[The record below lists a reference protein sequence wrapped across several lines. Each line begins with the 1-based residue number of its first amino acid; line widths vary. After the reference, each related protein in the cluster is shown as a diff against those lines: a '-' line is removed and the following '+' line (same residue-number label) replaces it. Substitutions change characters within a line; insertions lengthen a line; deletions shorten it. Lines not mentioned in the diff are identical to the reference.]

1 MATIT
6 EVLVMQD
13 KFSASFGKYIKLAEQ
28 GTASTR
34 EMNDAIKK
42 VTQDA
47 SMLATTNRLA
57 AAQSEAVAAAARAQA
72 AQTAALAAQERL
84 EAQRARAAA
93 RAANEQARAHEKEA
107 QAANG
112 LVDKIKGLVGAYA
125 GLQGLKTLVNM
136 SDEMTQING
145 RLQLMTGSAEAAA
158 AAQEKIFQAAQ
169 RSRGAYTDLAGLV
182 SQLGMMAP
190 DTFGS
195 TDELIA
201 FAEQLQKQMAI
212 SGASGASAAAAMTQ
226 LTQALASG
234 TLRGDEL
241 NSVLEQTPMIA
252 KTIADYMGLTTG
264 QLRDVAAEGQ
274 VTADIVKNA
283 MLSAADETNAAF
295 ESMPMT
301 WSQVWTMMQNTAL
314 DALQPVLD
322 GISWV
327 ANHMDQI
334 GPAAAGAAAGLT
346 VFATASYAASGGVE
360 ALAAALSAINPVF
373 VLVGA
378 LVGVAVY
385 AITNFVQSAGSLQ
398 IAWLTAVDA
407 VLTGLGNM
415 KVKFV
420 YGISTLQD
428 SLDQLSI
435 GAQSVAYG
443 VADYFGDMKVNA
455 LTSIQGLA
463 NGAVDAIN
471 WLINQVNKIPGVAID
486 TVDKLTFAANAATEN
501 EAAKAARASTLA
513 SLKADAA
520 ARTAQRQADYNNLKN
535 QVYNDHMQRM
545 VGIYNAKAELASGT
559 TFGQGTGI
567 GEIPG
572 MSDLTGAVNGVG
584 KDVSSIKKEVSLSD
598 ENLKELVDV
607 ATGKYVNQIN
617 LTSQTPVITVNG
629 QNTGKTKEDR
639 QALADALKMVLA
651 EQLAAGA
658 AGAMALPI

>member
-57 AAQSEAVAAAARAQA
+57 AAQSEAVAAAARARA
-72 AQTAALAAQERL
+72 AETAALAAQERL

-93 RAANEQARAHEKEA
+93 QAANEQAKAHEKEA
-107 QAANG
+107 QAANN
-112 LVDKIKGLVGAYA
+112 LIDKIKGLVGAYV
-125 GLQGLKTLVNM
+125 GMQGLKTLVNM
-136 SDEMTQING
+136 SDEITQINA

-158 AAQEKIFQAAQ
+158 AAQDKIFQAAQ
-169 RSRGAYTDLAGLV
+169 RSRGAYTDLADLV
-182 SQLGMMAP
+182 TQLGMMAP
-190 DTFGS
+190 DTFSS
-195 TDELIA
+195 TDELVA

-241 NSVLEQTPMIA
+241 NSVLEQTPLIA

-264 QLRDVAAEGQ
+264 QLRDVAAQGQ

-295 ESMPMT
+295 EQIPLT
-301 WSQVWTMMQNTAL
+301 WSQVWTMAQNSAMQ
-314 DALQPVLD
+314 ALQPVLNA
-322 GISWV
+322 ISWL
-327 ANHMDQI
+327 ANNIDTLI
-334 GPAAAGAAAGLT
+334 PYIAGITAGLLAFAAASFVLSGGLT
-346 VFATASYAASGGVE
+346 NLMAS
-360 ALAAALSAINPVF
+360 LAAINPMALLIGAAIGIVVF
-373 VLVGA
+373 MIA
-378 LVGVAVY
+378 QW
-385 AITNFVQSAGSLQ
+385 VQSVGGLQ
-398 IAWLTAVDA
+398 IAWLTAVDT

-420 YGISTLQD
+420 YGIYTLLD

-463 NGAVDAIN
+463 NGAIDAIN

-486 TVDKLTFAANAATEN
+486 TVDQLTFAANAAAEN

-513 SLKADAA
+513 GLKADAA
-520 ARTAQRQADYNNLKN
+520 ARSAQRQADWNDLKN
-535 QVYNDHMQRM
+535 KVYSDHMQRQ
-545 VGIYNAKAELASGT
+545 VGIYNAKLEKAAQAGDSS
-559 TFGQGTGI
+559 GI

-572 MSDLTGAVNGVG
+572 MADLASATKDVG
-584 KDVSSIKKEVSLSD
+584 KDVKSIKKDVSLSNED
-598 ENLKELVDV
+598 LKSLVDV

-617 LTSQTPVITVNG
+617 LTSQTPVITING
-629 QNTGKTKEDR
+629 QNTGDTK
-639 QALADALKMVLA
+639 ADVDAMIDKLKLTLA
-651 EQLAAGA
+651 EQWAAGA
-658 AGAMALPI
+658 SRAIALPI

>member
-93 RAANEQARAHEKEA
+93 QAANEQARAHEKEM
-107 QAANG
+107 QAASG

-264 QLRDVAAEGQ
+264 QLREVAAEGQ

-295 ESMPMT
+295 ESMPLT
-301 WSQVWTMMQNTAL
+301 WSQVWTMAQNTAL
-314 DALQPVLD
+314 KALQPVLD
-322 GISWV
+322 IVSKM
-327 ANHMDQI
+327 AQNMDTL
-334 GPAAAGAAAGLT
+334 GPAAAGAAIGLT
-346 VFATASYAASGGVE
+346 AFAVASYMASGGI
-360 ALAAALSAINPVF
+360 AAIGKAIDAVNPLISAVAFLI
-373 VLVGA
+373 
-378 LVGVAVY
+378 GVAAW
-385 AITNFVQSAGSLQ
+385 AIIDFVQAAGSLQ

-443 VADYFGDMKVNA
+443 VADYFGDMKVSA

-471 WLINQVNKIPGVAID
+471 WLINQVNKIPGIAID

-513 SLKADAA
+513 RMREDAA

-559 TFGQGTGI
+559 TFEQGAGVD
-567 GEIPG
+567 IPG
-572 MSDLTGAVNGVG
+572 MADLTSAVDGVG

-617 LTSQTPVITVNG
+617 LTSQTPVITIQG
-629 QNTGKTKEDR
+629 QNTGDTK
-639 QALADALKMVLA
+639 ADVDAMLDKLKLVLA
-651 EQLAAGA
+651 EQWAAGA
-658 AGAMALPI
+658 SRAIALPI